1 MHDHWVSERSLTAK
15 HLLYSVLTAWLNT
28 CSSMWRLYLSF
39 KSENAFF
46 STTSLLFGARKQ
58 NVPPSAILAT
68 EWELG
73 ASSFSKMA
81 TTAEICPSVETL
93 TNFETAVPCPAQGC
107 TKVFPSTSSLR
118 MHVVKTHNMATCI
131 EEKQVFVRGATKA
144 QVSKHFYCPVEFC
157 PRGKDSKRPFPRLG
171 QLKQVKAIDRLRQT
185 DTDR

>member
-1 MHDHWVSERSLTAK
+1 MIIEFQSDLLLQNTFCI
-15 HLLYSVLTAWLNT
+15 LYSPHDWTRAHQYDACICPSNLRTRFF
-28 CSSMWRLYLSF
+28 RLQ
-39 KSENAFF
+39 AFF
-46 STTSLLFGARKQ
+46 LAFENKTCLHPPYWRPSGSLGPVR
-58 NVPPSAILAT
+58 
-68 EWELG
+68 
-73 ASSFSKMA
+73 FSKMA

-171 QLKQVKAIDRLRQT
+171 QLKQVKSIDRLRQT
-185 DTDR
+185 DR

>member
-1 MHDHWVSERSLTAK
+1 MIEHVLINMTLA
-15 HLLYSVLTAWLNT
+15 SVLQIWERVFLDYKP
-28 CSSMWRLYLSF
+28 SFWRS
-39 KSENAFF
+39 KTKRASIRHIGDRVQRG
-46 STTSLLFGARKQ
+46 SLGPVR
-58 NVPPSAILAT
+58 
-68 EWELG
+68 
-73 ASSFSKMA
+73 FSKMA
-81 TTAEICPSVETL
+81 TTTEICPSVETL

-171 QLKQVKAIDRLRQT
+171 QLKQVKSIDRLRQT